1 MIISCNNC
9 NKKFDIDS
17 NVIPKNGRLLQ
28 CSSCNYKWF
37 FKKEIVNEPVTIIK
51 VDKPIDTTDP
61 IKVNTNKE
69 TESTKTI
76 ELLDK
81 IIKNDSVKEK
91 IPEIEIIVK
100 NNDVNIGLEKSKD
113 KKNYN
118 ILGLIIVFIISFVAL
133 IIVLDT
139 FQELISNIV
148 PNIEFLLYSLYE
160 SINDI
165 VLFFNNLI

>member
-1 MIISCNNC
+1 MELFILTLIFLILILIILP
-9 NKKFDIDS
+9 III
-17 NVIPKNGRLLQ
+17 NVFRSAQEKITIKGILNAKILEEG
-28 CSSCNYKWF
+28 SSPP
-37 FKKEIVNEPVTIIK
+37 E
-51 VDKPIDTTDP
+51 
-61 IKVNTNKE
+61 
-69 TESTKTI
+69 
-76 ELLDK
+76 
-81 IIKNDSVKEK
+81 SVKEK

-139 FQELISNIV
+139 FQEPISNIV

>member
-61 IKVNTNKE
+61 IKVNTNKK
-69 TESTKTI
+69 TENTKTI
-76 ELLDK
+76 EFFDEV
-81 IIKNDSVKEK
+81 IKNDSVKEK
-91 IPEIEIIVK
+91 IPAIEITVK
-100 NNDVNIGLEKSKD
+100 NEDV
-113 KKNYN
+113 
-118 ILGLIIVFIISFVAL
+118 
-133 IIVLDT
+133 
-139 FQELISNIV
+139 
-148 PNIEFLLYSLYE
+148 
-160 SINDI
+160 DI
-165 VLFFNNLI
+165 RL